1 MSTKEKLIAG
11 GLTPE
16 EAERIAT
23 MIDAAEEA
31 AEEESEAAGAQEM
44 EDGEAGDS
52 EAEVEA
58 KADAADE
65 AAEATTAETGKAQT
79 GRGSAEAGA
88 DVSALID
95 RLMAAE
101 LRACAME
108 CGVDAKRMG
117 VLMRLADTS
126 GVDPAAENLHEQVLA
141 AVKAALK
148 EVPELAR
155 SAAASGTLGEH
166 MRTGTNPG
174 NDIAAKFRS
183 GF

>member
-16 EAERIAT
+16 EAERIAA

-31 AEEESEAAGAQEM
+31 AEEESAAADAQEM

-58 KADAADE
+58 KADAAEE
-65 AAEATTAETGKAQT
+65 AAEESTAETGEAET
-79 GRGSAEAGA
+79 GQGSAEAGA
-88 DVSALID
+88 EVSALIS

-117 VLMRLADTS
+117 ALMRLADTS

-155 SAAASGTLGEH
+155 STAASGALGEH
-166 MRTGTNPG
+166 MRTGANSG

>member
-11 GLTPE
+11 GLAPE
-16 EAERIAT
+16 EAERIAA

-31 AEEESEAAGAQEM
+31 AEEESAADAREM

-52 EAEVEA
+52 ESGDSEAEV
-58 KADAADE
+58 DAAEE
-65 AAEATTAETGKAQT
+65 AAEESTAETGEAET
-79 GRGSAEAGA
+79 GQGSAEAGA
-88 DVSALID
+88 EVSALIGK
-95 RLMAAE
+95 LMAAE

-155 SAAASGTLGEH
+155 SAAASGALGEH
-166 MRTGTNPG
+166 MRTGANSG

>member
-16 EAERIAT
+16 EAKRIAA

-31 AEEESEAAGAQEM
+31 AEEGSAAADAQEM

-58 KADAADE
+58 KADAAEE

-79 GRGSAEAGA
+79 GRSSAEAGA
-88 DVSALID
+88 DESALID